1 MHLSLLFQPSFLS
14 DTVFYHLHSLHNKIK
29 PKNSDHS
36 LKIKTKYHMFITIST
51 AHILLQD
58 ALLSRSLTQI
68 ILVPIMIVLTG
79 DAQHHIKYFVEIT
92 ASAEMLRSLFGSGTL
107 QKSDL
112 FDYYFEHFL
121 PFLFLTQTFKRIPP
135 S

>member
-1 MHLSLLFQPSFLS
+1 
-14 DTVFYHLHSLHNKIK
+14 
-29 PKNSDHS
+29 
-36 LKIKTKYHMFITIST
+36 
-51 AHILLQD
+51 
-58 ALLSRSLTQI
+58 
-68 ILVPIMIVLTG
+68 MIVLTG

-92 ASAEMLRSLFGSGTL
+92 ASAEMLRPLFGPGGG